1 MAGKKNHIIPKWM
14 QKGFASRVDGDQVFT
29 WFYRK
34 GLSPRE
40 TNTREINAEN
50 YFYGKKDELN
60 ADDIM
65 TDVETY
71 KLSPLINV
79 LRDGNTDCEKLKTE
93 IGELVAHFSIRTKVI
108 RKGFEQMSE
117 KTLAGMKEV
126 LTDDET
132 VSNVLLNPSEKQL
145 EGIFDDALNSS
156 DPKMDEAL
164 EILKIFGFEDDEIK
178 NLMVGLAKSALQNE
192 KTKDEMED
200 VVKNFFSDMFDGAV
214 KDLPNSIKKGH
225 NQSLHNY
232 VIPPQ
237 RVKRYKQLVWNVYEK
252 DSLLILGDVAC
263 IFREIG
269 NKLFRSS
276 CDIDKTGQIYLP
288 ISSNKILIGTLES
301 EEIETNVQTINE
313 AIAKCSC
320 EQFICS
326 EKADDKIALM
336 QIIGTDA
343 YLASDEEMEKELG
356 EIRNNVNWLK
366 DEMDK

>member
-1 MAGKKNHIIPKWM
+1 
-14 QKGFASRVDGDQVFT
+14 
-29 WFYRK
+29 
-34 GLSPRE
+34 
-40 TNTREINAEN
+40 
-50 YFYGKKDELN
+50 
-60 ADDIM
+60 
-65 TDVETY
+65 
-71 KLSPLINV
+71 
-79 LRDGNTDCEKLKTE
+79 LKTE

-117 KTLAGMKEV
+117 KTLAGMKEI
-126 LTDDET
+126 LTEAET

-145 EGIFDDALNSS
+145 EGIFDDALNSP
-156 DPKMDEAL
+156 DPEMDNAL
-164 EILKIFGFEDDEIK
+164 EIFKMLGVENDEIK
-178 NLMVGLAKSALQNE
+178 NLMVTLAQSALQNE
-192 KTKDEMED
+192 KTKDEMGD
-200 VVKNFFSDMFDGAV
+200 IVKNFFSDVFDGAV

-237 RVKRYKQLVWNVYEK
+237 RVEQYKQLVWNVYEK
-252 DSLLILGDVAC
+252 ESAIILGDVGC

-269 NKLFRSS
+269 NKLFRPS
-276 CDIDKTGQIYLP
+276 CDIAKTGQIYFP
-288 ISSNKILIGTLES
+288 ISYNKILVGTLES
-301 EEIETNVQTINE
+301 EEIETNVQIINE
-313 AIAKCSC
+313 AIAKCSY

-343 YLASDEEMEKELG
+343 YLANDEEIEKELD